1 MSTTIE
7 QKVVEMRFDNKHFEN
22 NVKTTLSTL
31 DKLKIKLNLPGASK
45 SLEKLGVAANNLNT
59 NGMNGLSSG
68 LTNVQSKF
76 SALEV
81 MGVTALA
88 NITNSA
94 VNAGKRMVSALT
106 IDPITTGFKEY
117 ETQMNAVQTILA
129 NTQKEGTNVAIVNKA
144 LDELNEYADKTI
156 YNFTEMTRNIGTFT
170 AAGVKLDTSVKAIK
184 GISNLAAVSGSTSQQ
199 ASTAMYQLSQA
210 LSSGTV
216 RLMDWNSVVNAG
228 MGGQVFQDALM
239 ETARVHGVAID
250 KMIKD
255 EGSFRES
262 LKNGWLTADILTE
275 TLEKFTLASNEMT
288 EAEKERTRAML
299 KNKGYTDEQIEGIFK
314 LGNTA
319 SEAATKVKTFTQLW
333 DVMKEAAQ
341 SGWAQSWRIIVGDF
355 EEAKALL
362 TPLADFLTGIINKFS
377 KARNDLLE
385 GALGKNPFFELFNKI
400 TNSSIIK
407 TAANAAEKI
416 NGITKS
422 LEEYQKI
429 VNKVWRGDYNN
440 RGDNPDRFYL
450 LEQEGWNA
458 SLVQTLVNKGY
469 LYKLTVEDVAAAEKK
484 YGVVASDTT
493 HVTEKM
499 VETLEELTDE
509 KLRELGLTEEE
520 IKIYRQLEEQSKRTG
535 KSIEEILKSMGERT
549 GRELLIDSFK
559 NLGSSLVTIFE
570 SVGEAWHNAFPPM
583 SVFQLYS
590 LIEKLHDFSEL
601 IQNSVNKNA
610 DKLTRTFKGLF
621 AIIDLILM
629 VVGGG
634 FSIAFKVLKTILGM
648 FNLDILGFTAIL
660 GDTVV
665 KFRDFIDQFNPLAIA
680 IKKLTPLVFELGR
693 KFDAFLKKLW
703 ELPQVQKFVNNF
715 KNAFEKIGDVSVE
728 DMGKALK
735 ILGDRIKKVFSNIN
749 EHFNGVPGDILSGLV
764 NGLKNG
770 ASKVIGAIVNLAK
783 DLITKFKEILGI
795 HSPSKVFFA
804 IGGFIIAG
812 LIGGILSGIP
822 SLKNA
827 TGGVVGKITEFFSN
841 IDWSKIVTTGMSF
854 GILYIAK
861 QLADVLKN
869 FSSFAGGLGSLA
881 DGAGDVMREF
891 AEGMDKIV
899 GGIYKVTKSFSK
911 VLKGIAFKKTAE
923 GIKELAWSI
932 LIIAGAVYL
941 LAQIEDWKKLWS
953 AVIAIGV
960 LAGIL
965 AALAVG
971 VSMLSKSTMEINKN
985 GLQMK
990 GIKAS
995 LFGIGAAILMMGL
1008 VVKLMGEM
1016 SPDEMKL
1023 GLIGLIGVV
1032 TTMTGFMAAYGLL
1045 VKGKAAQNMDKAG
1058 KMLKKM
1064 AWTLLLLVAAVK
1076 LITLLEWNEMGKGAA
1091 FMAGFVAFIGLLMLV
1106 TSKSNKNIDKVGKT
1120 INKIAWALLIMV
1132 AVVKLISLLEYG
1144 EMAKGAV
1151 FLAGFLVFVG
1161 LLVKITKIGKEQQIA
1176 KIGGMMLAISASL
1189 LIMVGVVKLLGMMDI
1204 PTLVKGGIAITLF
1217 GGILAGLIYMVKLV
1231 GPQAPKLAGTIAAM
1245 SLAIGVMAATA
1256 LILSL
1261 ISIPGLIKGVTA
1273 VSLLGAVMALM
1284 IHATKGA
1291 SEVKGS
1297 IMAMAVA
1304 IGVIAASVAALSF
1317 IDPTKLYSAVGAIGI
1332 LMGMFAL
1339 IEAMSKNV
1347 TGSWQCLAIMTG
1359 AIAVLAIALG
1369 ILALLPVEQTLGTAA
1384 SLTLLM
1390 TAMAIVMSIT
1400 SKFSGTVKA
1409 ALQGAIALSAL
1420 CIPLVAIVG
1429 VLYLAKGIKNAI
1441 PIATSLAGLL
1451 IVMTGVLAALTVI
1464 GLAGPAALIG
1474 IGSLLALIVALTA
1487 VVVAIGALMTKFP
1500 ALQDFLD
1507 RGLSALI
1514 QLATGLGEMLGAFV
1528 KGALTAISSALPE
1541 IGANLAMFMTNA
1553 LPFIN
1558 GAKLVDSSVLA
1569 GVGILAAAILALTAA
1584 NLVDGIVSFLPF
1596 IGSFSELGTELSLFM
1611 RNALPFIQ
1619 TAMLIP
1625 PNALDGVKTLTEAV
1639 LLITKANLLDG
1650 ISRLLGGGSSL
1661 EKFATE
1667 MPHLANGIKNFI
1679 ATLGPIDEA
1688 QVTTAKNAA
1697 EIVKA
1702 LAKAASEIPN
1712 TGGLLGQLVGNN
1724 DMGPWAEQL
1733 PNVAKGIVGFVN
1745 EMAAGGITSA
1755 AVETAKTAAEMIK
1768 TLAKASS
1775 EIPNTGGLLA
1785 KLVGDNPLDKFA
1797 EGLPDVGTGIV
1808 GFINALLGG
1817 NVNTSSVEMATIA
1830 ADVIQKLADVSQ
1842 NIPNAGGWLAKLV
1855 GDNDLKDFANKLP
1868 DVGSGIAGFANS
1880 LGTFNEDKVATVN
1893 SASNAIRSVAE
1904 LGKIDLNGTGKK
1916 LEGFGTNVVTFGKK
1930 LKEFVDT
1937 IGTVGAEN
1945 IGSAISKVSS
1955 LVNQLCEA
1963 ANAKADQIAA
1973 LGEALKKVAK
1983 DGVEGFVKTFNNK
1996 LTLETAKD
2004 AMGDMIEAAIE
2015 GAESK
2020 KQEVVDEFE
2029 VIAKAAISTLSTDSM
2044 KVSITQAGK
2053 DFVQGFANGIY
2064 NHKYLAT
2071 NAGSAIG
2078 NAALRAAKEAIDSNS
2093 PSKEAMKIGNYFG
2106 EGFAIGIKDYA
2117 SNVYNVSADV
2127 ANNAKKGLSN
2137 AISKVAKAIDS
2148 GVDTQPTIRP
2158 VLDLS
2163 DIESGAGYL
2172 NSMFNNSPSIGI
2184 MSNVR
2189 AISSSMNARL
2199 QNGSNSDVV
2208 SAIDELSRKLG
2219 GNLGTTNNYNVNG
2232 VTYDDGSNIANA
2244 VETLI
2249 RAAIVEGR
2257 R

>member
-1 MSTTIE
+1 MSTTID
-7 QKVVEMRFDNKHFEN
+7 QRVVEMRFDNKHFEN

-68 LTNVQSKF
+68 LTTVQNKF

-94 VNAGKRMVSALT
+94 VNAGKRMISALT
-106 IDPITTGFKEY
+106 LDPITTGFKEY
-117 ETQMNAVQTILA
+117 ETQINAVQTILA

-184 GISNLAAVSGSTSQQ
+184 GISNLAAISGSTSQQ

-216 RLMDWNSVVNAG
+216 KLMDWNSVVNAG

-255 EGSFRES
+255 EGSFRET
-262 LKNGWLTADILTE
+262 LKDGWLTSEILTE

-288 EAEKERTRAML
+288 KAEKERATAML
-299 KNKGYTDEQIEGIFK
+299 KSKGYTDEQIEGIFK

-319 SEAATKVKTFTQLW
+319 SDAATKVKTFTQLW
-333 DVMKEAAQ
+333 DVLKEAAQ

-355 EEAKALL
+355 EEAKSLL

-385 GALGKNPFFELFNKI
+385 GALGKNPFMALFDKI
-400 TNSSIIK
+400 RSSNLIK
-407 TAANAAEKI
+407 TATDISDKI

-422 LEEYQKI
+422 LKYYQDV
-429 VNKVWRGDYNN
+429 VNKVWRGDYKNQPY
-440 RGDNPDRFYL
+440 RSGL
-450 LEQEGWNA
+450 LEAEGHDYK
-458 SLVQTLVNKGY
+458 VIQTLVNKGY
-469 LYKLTVEDVAAAEKK
+469 RYKLTVDDVAAAEKK
-484 YGVVASDTT
+484 YGVVASETT
-493 HVTEKM
+493 KVTEQM
-499 VETLEELTDE
+499 VETLQELTDE
-509 KLRELGLTEEE
+509 QLRNLGLTDEE

-535 KSIEEILKSMGERT
+535 KSIEEILKSMEQRT

-559 NLGSSLVTIFE
+559 NLGKSLVTIFE
-570 SVGEAWHNAFPPM
+570 SVGDAWQNAFPPM

-601 IQNSVNKNA
+601 IQSKVEKNA

-621 AIIDLILM
+621 AAIDLVLM
-629 VVGGG
+629 LIGGSFG
-634 FSIAFKVLKTILGM
+634 IAFKVVKTILGM
-648 FNLDILGFTAIL
+648 FNLDILGLTAII

-665 KFRDFIDQFNPLAIA
+665 KFRDFIDIFNPVSIV
-680 IKKLTPLVFELGR
+680 IKRLTPLVFKLGR
-693 KFDAFLKKLW
+693 QFDAFLKSIW
-703 ELPQVQKFVNNF
+703 ELPGVQKIVSKFVNAF
-715 KNAFEKIGDVSVE
+715 KGIEDLSIE
-728 DMGKALK
+728 DMANALK
-735 ILGDRIKKVFSNIN
+735 VLGERIKNFFSGIN
-749 EHFNGVPGDILSGLV
+749 ERFNGVPGDILSGLA

-770 ASKVIGAIVNLAK
+770 ASTVFNAIVNLAK
-783 DLITKFKEILGI
+783 GLIAKFKEILGI
-795 HSPSKVFFA
+795 HSPSKVFFT

-812 LIGGILSGIP
+812 LIGGLLSGLPGI
-822 SLKNA
+822 KDA
-827 TGGVVGKITEFFSN
+827 TGGIVGKITEFFGN
-841 IDWSKIVTTGMSF
+841 INWSKIFTTGMSF
-854 GILYIAK
+854 GLLYIAK
-861 QLADVLKN
+861 QLTDTLKN
-869 FSSFAGGLGSLA
+869 FSSLAGGIGSLA

-891 AEGMDKIV
+891 AENMDRIAKSISYT
-899 GGIYKVTKSFSK
+899 IKSFGK

-923 GIKELAWSI
+923 GIKELAWSL

-941 LAQIEDWKKLWS
+941 LGQLEYGKLWS
-953 AVIAIGV
+953 AVGAITV
-960 LAGIL
+960 LSLVL
-965 AALAVG
+965 AALAFG
-971 VSMLSKSTMEINKN
+971 VSKLSESTMEINKN

-995 LFGIGAAILMMGL
+995 LFGIGAAVLMLGL
-1008 VVKLMGEM
+1008 VVKLMGGM
-1016 SPDEMKL
+1016 SPDEMKQGFL
-1023 GLIGLIGVV
+1023 GLAGAVLALGV
-1032 TTMTGFMAAYGLL
+1032 FMATYGLL
-1045 VKGKAAQNMDKAG
+1045 IKGKAAQNMDKAG

-1064 AWTLLLLVAAVK
+1064 ATTLLLLVLTVK
-1076 LITLLEWNEMGKGAA
+1076 LISLLEWNEMGKGAA
-1091 FMAGFVAFIGLLMLV
+1091 FMAGFVAFVGLLMLV
-1106 TSKSNKNIDKVGKT
+1106 TSKSSKNIDKVGKA
-1120 INKIAWALLIMV
+1120 ISKISFALLLM
-1132 AVVKLISLLEYG
+1132 AGVVKLVSLLEYS
-1144 EMAKGAV
+1144 EMLKGAA
-1151 FLAGFLVFVG
+1151 FMAGFVVFVG
-1161 LLVKITKIGKEQQIA
+1161 ALVAVTKVGKNQQIV
-1176 KIGGMMLAISASL
+1176 KVGGMMLAISAAL
-1189 LIMVGVVKLLGMMDI
+1189 LLMVGVVKLLGMMDI
-1204 PTLVKGGIAITLF
+1204 ATLTKGGIAITIL
-1217 GGILAGLIYMVKLV
+1217 GGIIAGLLYMVKLI

-1245 SLAIGVMAATA
+1245 GLAIGILAATA
-1256 LILSL
+1256 LVLSL
-1261 ISIPGLIKGVTA
+1261 ININGLAKGVIA
-1273 VSLLGAVMALM
+1273 VSLLGAIMALM

-1291 SEVKGS
+1291 TEVKGS
-1297 IMAMAVA
+1297 IIAMSIAIGVMAAAVA
-1304 IGVIAASVAALSF
+1304 ILSF
-1317 IDPTKLYSAVGAIGI
+1317 IKPEKLYSAVGAISI

-1339 IEAMSKNV
+1339 VEAMSKHV
-1347 TGSWQCLAIMTG
+1347 TGSWQCLAVMTG
-1359 AIAVLAIALG
+1359 TIAVLAIALG
-1369 ILALLPVEQTLGTAA
+1369 LLALLPVENTMGAA
-1384 SLTLLM
+1384 VALSLLM
-1390 TAMAIVMSIT
+1390 GAMAGVMVVIG
-1400 SKFSGTVKA
+1400 KFAVTGKA
-1409 ALQGAIALSAL
+1409 ALQGALALSAI

-1429 VLYLAKGIKNAI
+1429 VLYLAKGISNAI
-1441 PIATSLAGLL
+1441 PIATALSQLL

-1474 IGSLLALIVALTA
+1474 IGSLLALIVALTG

-1500 ALQDFLD
+1500 ALQNFLD
-1507 RGLSALI
+1507 TGLSALI
-1514 QLATGLGEMLGAFV
+1514 QLASGLGEMIGAFV
-1528 KGALTAISSALPE
+1528 NGALTAISAGLPQ
-1541 IGANLAMFMTNA
+1541 IGANLSLFMTNA

-1569 GVGILAAAILALTAA
+1569 GVGILTGAILALTAA
-1584 NLVDGIVSFLPF
+1584 NLIEGITSFLPF
-1596 IGSFSELGTELSLFM
+1596 IGSFSDLGTELSMFM
-1611 RNALPFIQ
+1611 SNALPFIQ

-1625 PNALDGVKTLTEAV
+1625 PNALDGVKTLAEAV
-1639 LLITKANLLDG
+1639 MTITKANLLDG

-1667 MPHLANGIKNFI
+1667 MPHLAEGIKNFI
-1679 ATLGPIDEA
+1679 ATLGPIDEM

-1702 LAKAASEIPN
+1702 LASAASEIPN
-1712 TGGLLGQLVGNN
+1712 TGGLLGELVGNN

-1797 EGLPDVGTGIV
+1797 EGLPDVGAGIV

-1817 NVNTSSVEMATIA
+1817 NINANSVEMATTA

-1880 LGTFNEDKVATVN
+1880 LGTFGEDKVATVN

-1904 LGKIDLNGTGKK
+1904 LGKIDLNNTGKK

-1973 LGEALKKVAK
+1973 LGEALKNVAK
-1983 DGVEGFVKTFNNK
+1983 DGVEGFVKTFNNQ
-1996 LTLETAKD
+1996 LTLETAKA

-2020 KQEVVDEFE
+2020 KQSVIDEFE
-2029 VIAKAAISTLSTDSM
+2029 IIADAAVSTLSTDSL
-2044 KVSITQAGK
+2044 KTSIAQAGK

-2064 NHKYLAT
+2064 NNKYLAT

-2078 NAALRAAKEAIDSNS
+2078 SAALRAAKEAIDSNS

-2127 ANNAKKGLSN
+2127 ANNAKKGLSS
-2137 AISKVAKAIDS
+2137 AISKIVNVINSDM
-2148 GVDTQPTIRP
+2148 DTQPTIRP

-2172 NSMFNNSPSIGI
+2172 NSMFNNSPSIGV

-2189 AISSSMNARL
+2189 AISSSMNTRL
-2199 QNGSNSDVV
+2199 QNGVNSDVV
-2208 SAIDELSRKLG
+2208 SAIDALGKKLG
-2219 GNLGTTNNYNVNG
+2219 SATGTTNNYNVNG